1 MGGDIGFIFRKGGL
15 VDETFARS
23 AFALKTGEIS
33 GVVETEFG
41 LHLIQVTDRKPGTP
55 STFEKAVTDV
65 LDTYSDDFRAE
76 LIAKLRKES
85 QIQITVP

>member
-1 MGGDIGFIFRKGGL
+1 M
-15 VDETFARS
+15 VDEAFSKA
-23 AFALKTGEIS
+23 AFALKVNELS
-33 GVVETEFG
+33 GVIETEFG

-55 STFEKAVTDV
+55 STYEKSVTDV
-65 LDTYSDDFRAE
+65 VDAYSDDFRAE